1 MKCQREE
8 WEQCLPGLDLDKLVF
23 FDECGVNTKMVR
35 THGRCLR
42 GRRLI
47 DSAPAGHYRTS
58 TLLSAM
64 RLDGVVAPLL
74 LDGAV
79 NAPVFAAYIEEC
91 LAPALWPGDI
101 LIMDNLPAHKSERV
115 TQAVES
121 VGCTLVYLPPYSP
134 DLNPI
139 ENMWSK
145 VKTRMRK
152 MAARTYDAVVNTVGI
167 SLSAITCDD
176 CDGYFQHCGY
186 GDTSNW

>member
-1 MKCQREE
+1 MKRKREE
-8 WEQCLPGLDLDKLVF
+8 WEQCLPGVNLDQLVF

-42 GRRLI
+42 GQRLT

-79 NAPVFAAYIEEC
+79 NAHVFAAYIKEC
-91 LAPALWPGDI
+91 LAPALRPGDI
-101 LIMDNLPAHKSERV
+101 LIMDNLPAHKSVRV
-115 TQAVES
+115 TQAIEGI
-121 VGCTLVYLPPYSP
+121 GCTLVYLPPYSP
-134 DLNPI
+134 DLSPI

-145 VKTRMRK
+145 VKARMREI
-152 MAARTYDAVVNTVGI
+152 AARTYEAVVDAVGV
-167 SLSAITCDD
+167 SLGAITRDD

-186 GDTSNW
+186 GDTSTW